1 MKNTAIKKRTNR
13 TAEPELL
20 TIFKK
25 AEQEH
30 QKSEEMFKLMGWE
43 GLPAVLKF
51 EIEEDVKGY
60 VDELTG
66 SYSTNCPF
74 VQRRRE
80 SVDFWVQSYMNGIC
94 SLNTAV
100 ESLKVSSL

>member
-1 MKNTAIKKRTNR
+1 MNAAKKTRTIR
-13 TAEPELL
+13 KTEPGLL

-43 GLPAVLKF
+43 ELPAVLKF

-66 SYSTNCPF
+66 CYSTNCIF

-94 SLNTAV
+94 SLDTAV
-100 ESLKVSSL
+100 ESLKVTSL